1 MQNYFSNLFSGVKSQ
16 FHQSD
21 HRNNK
26 VSGVFYVDKIGD
38 IDFFSG
44 WRGIWCCRVFAD
56 DWSNESGGTILGA
69 IAGGVIGS
77 KIGKDSGNTAAI
89 IAGTMLG
96 GMIGSSIGRGLDE
109 EAKRQASGAQSLA
122 LNSGKQTKW
131 QAPSGSYG
139 FVEPGP
145 VYAENS
151 RTCRTYTHK
160 IYINGKPET
169 GVGTACKAAD
179 GAWDIVN

>member
-1 MQNYFSNLFSGVKSQ
+1 MSMKSAIAVFLAAGLALGVAGCSQ
-16 FHQSD
+16 TT
-21 HRNNK
+21 
-26 VSGVFYVDKIGD
+26 GP
-38 IDFFSG
+38 
-44 WRGIWCCRVFAD
+44 
-56 DWSNESGGTILGA
+56 NESGGTILGA

-77 KIGKDSGNTAAI
+77 QIGKDSGNTAAI

-109 EAKRQASGAQSLA
+109 EAKRQAYGAQSLA
-122 LNSGKQTKW
+122 LNSGRQTKW

-151 RTCRTYTHK
+151 RTCRSYTHK

-169 GVGTACKAAD
+169 GTGTACKAAD
-179 GAWDIVN
+179 GTWDIVN